1 MLLYMQNQV
10 IADIEIEDE
19 KIDNYSSVI
28 IRQQFN
34 AHHEFAIRIKYDVL
48 EKTGT
53 FTLTDAQKKMG
64 KLAIIKLVQAS
75 TFEVAYEFRGLI
87 CEISME
93 QSDNFTS
100 ELVFKGYSPTILLE
114 NGPHLLSFYQ
124 KGLQQIVQ
132 QLTGSLAQS
141 NCRVNLKPQHTAQ
154 IKYICQYR
162 ESTFHFLNRLS
173 SDFGEWFYYDGI
185 DVFFGKPST
194 SPNIEITYGEDVQN
208 LQLKLR
214 ILPLTFSSYSY
225 VSKKDEL
232 ISQDAPSGIDGLDQY
247 ASFALQES
255 GKVFTESVS
264 FPIRQRVEDK
274 AELEGFVK
282 KQKTAMAADLEV
294 LLGSSDNPAICIG
307 ALADVKIS
315 RPESNLFTKEDY
327 GKFLITS
334 IEHHVAENGSYYNTF
349 EGIPSGIE
357 VIPVKNVIL
366 PIAEPQIATVKDNKD
381 PDNMGRVRVQMLWQ
395 QNDNL
400 MTDWLRVM
408 TPDAGGGKGGAK
420 NRGLVVVPEPGD
432 QVLICFRYNDPD
444 RAFVMGS
451 MFHGKTGGGGG
462 QGNNT
467 KSLNSKSGHT
477 LSLDDGKGITIVDKT
492 GGNKI
497 EIDGTNSITITASQK
512 IELTNGKSTIT
523 MDGDTITISADNI
536 ITMSAVHVSIDGSDD
551 SAFQSGENGFTATKD
566 GDVAVNGKTTSVVG
580 SKEVTATGAKATLN
594 GDTEATVNGG
604 GKTTISAGGKVAV
617 QGAIVALN

>member
-1 MLLYMQNQV
+1 MQNQV
-10 IADIEIEDE
+10 FADIEIEDE

-34 AHHEFAIRIKYDVL
+34 AHHEFTIRIKYDVL
-48 EKTGT
+48 DKTGT

-64 KLAIIKLVQAS
+64 KMAIIKLVQADS
-75 TFEVAYEFRGLI
+75 SEVAYEFRGLI

-100 ELVFKGYSPTILLE
+100 ELVLKGYSPTILLE
-114 NGPHLLSFYQ
+114 NGPHLLSFYE

-132 QLTGSLAQS
+132 QLTASLSQS
-141 NCRVNLKPQHTAQ
+141 NCRVNLKPEHTAQ

-185 DVFFGKPST
+185 DVFFGKPSF

-214 ILPLTFSSYSY
+214 ILPLTFNSYSY
-225 VSKKDEL
+225 ISKKDEL
-232 ISQDAPSGIDGLDQY
+232 ISQDAPSSIDGLDQY
-247 ASFALQES
+247 ASYALQES
-255 GKVFTESVS
+255 GKVFSEPVS

-274 AELEGFVK
+274 AGLEGFVK

-294 LLGSSDNPAICIG
+294 ISGRSDNAAICIG

-334 IEHHVAENGSYYNTF
+334 IEHHVSENGSYYNTF
-349 EGIPSGIE
+349 EGIPSGID
-357 VIPVKNVIL
+357 VIPVKDVIL

-395 QNDNL
+395 KDNE

-408 TPDAGGGKGGAK
+408 TPDAGSSDLVSK
-420 NRGLVVVPEPGD
+420 NRGFVFVPETDD
-432 QVLICFRYNDPD
+432 QVLICFRYNDPN
-444 RAFVMGS
+444 RPFVLGS
-451 MFHGKTGGGGG
+451 MFNGKIGAGGGEI
-462 QGNNT
+462 NKT
-467 KSLNSKSGHT
+467 KSLTTRSGSTLTLTDIENAKKHSIHLHT
-477 LSLDDGKGITIVDKT
+477 DDGNAIHIDVDAGKGHISIRSTKSISIEAPELISIAASNISIEGKTVKMVGSESVDIESSKIVTI
-492 GGNKI
+492 N
-497 EIDGTNSITITASQK
+497 GTIQ
-512 IELTNGKSTIT
+512 TN
-523 MDGDTITISADNI
+523 ISADI
-536 ITMSAVHVSIDGSDD
+536 IKVDANDKLTLIGGTVFGMASNKMDLDG
-551 SAFQSGENGFTATKD
+551 GT
-566 GDVAVNGKTTSVVG
+566 
-580 SKEVTATGAKATLN
+580 
-594 GDTEATVNGG
+594 TVNI
-604 GKTTISAGGKVAV
+604 KAGTVKV
-617 QGAIVALN
+617 N

>member
-1 MLLYMQNQV
+1 MQNQV

-48 EKTGT
+48 DKTGT

-75 TFEVAYEFRGLI
+75 NFEVAYEFRGLI

-100 ELVFKGYSPTILLE
+100 ELVLKGYSPTILLE

-124 KGLQQIVQ
+124 KDLQQIVQ
-132 QLTGSLAQS
+132 QLTASLAQS
-141 NCRVNLKPQHTAQ
+141 NCRVNLKPQHTSP

-173 SDFGEWFYYDGI
+173 SDFSEWFYYDGI
-185 DVFFGKPST
+185 DVFFGKPPS
-194 SPNIEITYGEDVQN
+194 SPNVEITYGEDVQN

-232 ISQDAPSGIDGLDQY
+232 ISQDAPSSIDGLDQY

-255 GKVFTESVS
+255 GKVFTEAVS

-294 LLGSSDNPAICIG
+294 VSGSSDNPAICIG

-357 VIPVKNVIL
+357 VIPVKNIIL

-400 MTDWLRVM
+400 LTDWLRVM
-408 TPDAGGGKGGAK
+408 TPDAGGGKDGAK

-432 QVLICFRYNDPD
+432 QVLVCFRYNDPD

-492 GGNKI
+492 SGNKI
-497 EIDGTNSITITASQK
+497 EIDGTNAITITASQK

-523 MDGDTITISADNI
+523 MDGDTITITADNI
-536 ITMSAVHVSIDGSDD
+536 ITMSAVHVGIDGSED
-551 SAFQSGENGFTATKD
+551 SAIQSGENGFTATSS
-566 GDVAVNGKTTSVVG
+566 GDVSVNGKTTSVVG

-604 GKTTISAGGKVAV
+604 GKTTVSAGGKVAV